1 MQVSLKSMIIIEYG
15 LVCDRD
21 EMAEWIDVTF
31 YSSMDSDSIYLTHSD
46 EIHSTA
52 WVHTPI
58 L

>member
-1 MQVSLKSMIIIEYG
+1 MIIIEYG